1 VVVFLGLVVAAVA
14 MVIGIDVAVENTDP
28 ATLTVFGRTVPQAT
42 TQGQVFLFGAGVTLV
57 LIAGLVIV
65 YFAMARALRLRREL
79 RYLREEAEESIT
91 TLERQ
96 KRQLQRELAQARRD
110 TGQAP
115 VPSQPVPSK
124 TAGPPQA
131 TVVSSFFDP
140 AR

>member
-1 VVVFLGLVVAAVA
+1 MVVFLGLVVVVVA
-14 MVIGIDVAVENTDP
+14 MVIGVDVAVENTAP
-28 ATLTVFGRTVPQAT
+28 ATLTVFGRTVPQVT
-42 TQGQVFLFGAGVTLV
+42 TQGQVLLFGAGVTVVLV
-57 LIAGLVIV
+57 AGLVIV

-115 VPSQPVPSK
+115 VPAK

>member
-1 VVVFLGLVVAAVA
+1 MVVFLGLVVAAVA
-14 MVIGIDVAVENTDP
+14 MVIGVDMAVENTDP
-28 ATLTVFGRTVPQAT
+28 ATLTVFGRTVPQVT
-42 TQGQVFLFGAGVTLV
+42 TQGQVFLSGIGVTVLLLV
-57 LIAGLVIV
+57 GLMIV

-79 RYLREEAEESIT
+79 RYLRAEAEESIT

-115 VPSQPVPSK
+115 VPSKAPGQ
-124 TAGPPQA
+124 PQA
-131 TVVSSFFDP
+131 TVVSSFFDS